1 MTKKAFT
8 LVELI
13 IVVSILGILAA
24 IVIPQVQG
32 NTTQA
37 KESAAKSSLQALRT
51 QIGMYKLDHDGLVPG
66 YSGGTVS
73 TTDLVNQFVGTSAT
87 TGEAISTTTPSTP
100 FTCGPYLSDFPENP
114 FNGLSTVSFVASAT
128 AFSAAADGTSSGWLY
143 KKETA
148 EFRLNWTGTDGDGV
162 NYYDY

>member
-1 MTKKAFT
+1 MKQKAFT

-32 NTTQA
+32 NTVQA
-37 KESAAKSSLQALRT
+37 KESAAKTSLQALRT
-51 QIGMYKLDHDGLVPG
+51 QIGMYKLDHNGLAPG

-73 TTDLVNQFVGTSAT
+73 ATDLVNQIVGTSAT
-87 TGEAISTTTPSTP
+87 TGEAVSATTPSAP
-100 FTCGPYLSDFPENP
+100 FLHGPYLSDFPENP
-114 FNGLSTVSFVASAT
+114 FNGLSDVTLVPSAT
-128 AFSAAADGTSSGWLY
+128 AFSAAANGNTGWLY

-148 EFRLNWTGTDGDGV
+148 EFRLNWTGKDNKDV